1 MKEILRKCVVTQERL
16 EKRSLIRVVADKDK
30 NVSIDLTGKANGRG
44 AYLKRDIDV
53 IELAKKRKSLSRALE
68 VEIPEDIFDK
78 LKEIVQNNG

>member
-78 LKEIVQNNG
+78 LKEIVQNSG